1 MKIANRLLVKNCID
15 EIAGGKEEL
24 SRLFYRELFH
34 LDINFKKVFPGNI
47 VFLNRKFFNMLAAL
61 QNVKYLENIAES
73 VVKLGERHLI
83 KYGAQIEFFDTVKQ
97 ALLSALEHYLG
108 DRFTPDLKEAWNE
121 VFDDVAGIMKQ
132 AMAKI
137 DRRQEPR
144 ATYDDSSYDPNLLQ
158 EIGGEEAVFRVH
170 QRFYDVMFE
179 HPWLGQFFFGKSK
192 PVLITKQTQFMVAAF
207 NGPNQYTGD
216 TPAFI
221 HMHMFITD
229 EMADLREK
237 ILKQA
242 ILDEGLS
249 SSIADRWLKV
259 DESFRPGIVKKSID
273 ECVLKCVGQFPVK
286 ARKPDYMQS

>member
-97 ALLSALEHYLG
+97 ALLSALGHYLG
-108 DRFTPDLKEAWNE
+108 DRFTPDLKAAWNE
-121 VFDDVAGIMKQ
+121 VFDDVAVIMKQ

-158 EIGGEEAVFRVH
+158 EIGGEEAVYRVH

-229 EMADLREK
+229 EMADLREQ

-273 ECVLKCVGQFPVK
+273 ECVLKCVGQFPVT
-286 ARKPDYMQS
+286 ARKPDFMQS

>member
-61 QNVKYLENIAES
+61 QNAKYLENIAES

-108 DRFTPDLKEAWNE
+108 DRFTPDLKAAWNE

-158 EIGGEEAVFRVH
+158 EIGGEEAVYRVH

-207 NGPNQYTGD
+207 NGPNRYTGD

-229 EMADLREK
+229 EMADLREH

-273 ECVLKCVGQFPVK
+273 ECVLKCVGQFPVT
-286 ARKPDYMQS
+286 ARKPDFMQS